1 MQRLYTISHK
11 SVKSDITRYNRIYHI
26 STTNYIKTVLKESFR
41 FIPDISG
48 EGLFVMGNK
57 QDPRERYQLR
67 LSKQERE
74 TIQFIMERENIS
86 VMSKAIR
93 FCVQERA
100 KQIRQRE
107 KRLSNGI

>member
-1 MQRLYTISHK
+1 
-11 SVKSDITRYNRIYHI
+11 
-26 STTNYIKTVLKESFR
+26 
-41 FIPDISG
+41 
-48 EGLFVMGNK
+48 MGNK